1 MRDGGSHGAPGIG
14 CEEEVGYIGA
24 RHARGGRGGS
34 EGQRGMWVEQAE
46 VPDSYYV
53 VPLISSLPNLRHRPR
68 LGSAVAC
75 NEILKEMILKYYTS
89 IWLLAALGCAAGGT
103 KLFTGVEGM

>member
-53 VPLISSLPNLRHRPR
+53 VP
-68 LGSAVAC
+68 
-75 NEILKEMILKYYTS
+75 
-89 IWLLAALGCAAGGT
+89 
-103 KLFTGVEGM
+103 